1 MKTFKLIN
9 TLILI
14 SLIIINIFY
23 IGNNIING
31 KFVKLLDNGL
41 LFLSL
46 LTPFLS
52 KKIIKINLS
61 ELFKF
66 FYYIYIIISLLIGEI
81 MLLMKDTLWFDKI
94 VHFYFGFIISIVA
107 VLIIKYNSNNLK
119 EKIFFNIL
127 FISGF
132 ALLAGSNWELIEFTL
147 DKVFHTNHQRWI
159 ETCVDD
165 TMLDLLVTFL
175 GSIIINICYYIE
187 IKKNKFGLVYHSIRD
202 DVNI

>member
-1 MKTFKLIN
+1 MKTFKIIN

-46 LTPFLS
+46 LIPFLS

-61 ELFKF
+61 ELFNF

-81 MLLMKDTLWFDKI
+81 MLLMKNTLWFDKI

-132 ALLAGSNWELIEFTL
+132 ALLAGSNWEFIEFTL
-147 DKVFHTNHQRWI
+147 DKLFHTNHQRWI

-175 GSIIINICYYIE
+175 GSIIINVCYYIE
-187 IKKNKFGLVYHSIRD
+187 TKKNKFGLVYHSIRD

>member
-1 MKTFKLIN
+1 MKTFKIIN

-46 LTPFLS
+46 LIPFLS

-107 VLIIKYNSNNLK
+107 VLIIKHNSKNLK

-132 ALLAGSNWELIEFTL
+132 ALLA
-147 DKVFHTNHQRWI
+147 
-159 ETCVDD
+159 
-165 TMLDLLVTFL
+165 
-175 GSIIINICYYIE
+175 
-187 IKKNKFGLVYHSIRD
+187 
-202 DVNI
+202 

>member
-1 MKTFKLIN
+1 MKTFKIIN

-46 LTPFLS
+46 LIPFLS

>member
-1 MKTFKLIN
+1 MKTFKIIN

-46 LTPFLS
+46 LIPFLS

-61 ELFKF
+61 ELFNF

-81 MLLMKDTLWFDKI
+81 MLLMKNTLWFDKI
-94 VHFYFGFIISIVA
+94 VHFYVGFIISIVA
-107 VLIIKYNSNNLK
+107 VLIIKHNSKNLK

-127 FISGF
+127 FDIACAKPQPVS
-132 ALLAGSNWELIEFTL
+132 
-147 DKVFHTNHQRWI
+147 
-159 ETCVDD
+159 
-165 TMLDLLVTFL
+165 
-175 GSIIINICYYIE
+175 
-187 IKKNKFGLVYHSIRD
+187 
-202 DVNI
+202 

>member
-1 MKTFKLIN
+1 MKTFKIIN

-46 LTPFLS
+46 LIPFLF

-81 MLLMKDTLWFDKI
+81 MLLMKNTLWFDKI

-107 VLIIKYNSNNLK
+107 VLIIKHNSKNLK

-132 ALLAGSNWELIEFTL
+132 ALLAGNGWEFIEFTL
-147 DKVFHTNHQRWI
+147 DKLFHTNHQRWI

-175 GSIIINICYYIE
+175 GSIIINVCYYIE
-187 IKKNKFGLVYHSIRD
+187 TKKNKFGLVYHSIRD